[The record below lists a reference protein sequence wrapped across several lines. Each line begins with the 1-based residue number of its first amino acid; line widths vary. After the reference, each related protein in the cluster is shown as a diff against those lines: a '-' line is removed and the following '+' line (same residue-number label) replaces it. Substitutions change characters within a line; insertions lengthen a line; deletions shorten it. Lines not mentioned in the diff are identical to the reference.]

1 MPAYVVAMMDVHDPE
16 LLLEYA
22 RQTPPM
28 VQKYGGEYLTRGE
41 TPTCLEDTT
50 CGLRVVVSR
59 WPSKEAAVNFF
70 NDPDY
75 MEVAK
80 IRHKASTMKMLIV
93 QDGVLDADNPEPHV
107 GTIAS

>member
-28 VQKYGGEYLTRGE
+28 VRKYGGVYLTRGE
-41 TPTCLEDTT
+41 TPTCLEDTS
-50 CGLRVVVSR
+50 CGLRVVVSQ
-59 WPSKEAAVNFF
+59 WPSKEAAIGFF

-75 MEVAK
+75 REVAK
-80 IRHKASTMKMLIV
+80 IRQQASTMKMLII
-93 QDGVLDADNPEPHV
+93 QDGVLDIDKPEPNV
-107 GTIAS
+107 AIL